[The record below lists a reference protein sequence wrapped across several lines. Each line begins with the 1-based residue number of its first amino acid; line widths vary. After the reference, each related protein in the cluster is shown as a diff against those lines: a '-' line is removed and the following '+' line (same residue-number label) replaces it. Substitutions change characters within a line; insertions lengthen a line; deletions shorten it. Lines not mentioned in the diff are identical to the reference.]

1 MDPSRFDTLARAL
14 VQPTSRRRALGVL
27 GGALALL
34 GAAAPGLAKSRRPAA
49 GRQKVVLCHNGHEI
63 AVPTPAMEA
72 HLAHGDTL
80 GPCTPPPPPQDS
92 GGCAQKNLFGI
103 CTPFQAGFTAPCCGQ
118 MTCEL
123 TAGLLVASCEQYC
136 SSDDDCKTAFPHKA
150 LACRIDAL
158 VCPVR
163 AINGQKCCVPR

>member
-1 MDPSRFDTLARAL
+1 MDPSAFARPDAA
-14 VQPTSRRRALGVL
+14 SRRRALGVL

-34 GAAAPGLAKSRRPAA
+34 GEAASGRAKGRHPAA

-63 AVPTPAMEA
+63 AVPASAMEA

-80 GPCTPPPPPQDS
+80 GPCTPPPPPQDA
-92 GGCAQKNLFGI
+92 GGCAQQNLFGV
-103 CTPFQAGFTAPCCGQ
+103 CTPFQTGFTAPCCGQ
-118 MTCEL
+118 MTCTL

-136 SSDDDCKTAFPHKA
+136 STDDDCKRAFPHKA

-158 VCPVR
+158 VCPVE
-163 AINGQKCCVPR
+163 AINGHKCCVPR